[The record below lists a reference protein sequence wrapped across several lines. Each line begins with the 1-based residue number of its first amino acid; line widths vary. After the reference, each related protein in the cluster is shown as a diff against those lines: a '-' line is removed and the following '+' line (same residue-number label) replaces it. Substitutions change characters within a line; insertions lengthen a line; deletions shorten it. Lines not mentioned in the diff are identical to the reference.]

1 MEANNIS
8 RKIAK
13 GVAVKMG
20 WVQEGNGNFF
30 RNTQGKLINI
40 TVSTSCTVESR
51 QFRKDCDYLVSYDTK
66 TKKVSIYRNQDLKLS
81 SVTRIGADGVVYYQA
96 RPKF

>member
-13 GVAVKMG
+13 EVAVKMG
-20 WVQEGNGNFF
+20 WVQEGNSNFF

-40 TVSTSCTVESR
+40 TVSTSGTVESR